1 MPMSK
6 LQPMGSLE
14 DITRSLNQRAAELW
28 GPERV
33 EVLRP
38 VIAEV
43 ASNIFRLSQDPPPPD
58 EEPGFY
64 F

>member
-6 LQPMGSLE
+6 SEPMGSLE
-14 DITRSLNQRAAELW
+14 DITRSLEQRAAELW

-33 EVLRP
+33 EALRP
-38 VIAEV
+38 LIEGV
-43 ASNIFRLSQDPPPPD
+43 AANVFRVSQDPPPPD

>member
-6 LQPMGSLE
+6 SHPMGSLE
-14 DITRSLNQRAAELW
+14 DIIRSLEQRAVELW
-28 GPERV
+28 GQDRAES
-33 EVLRP
+33 LGP
-38 VIAEV
+38 VIVEV
-43 ASNIFRLSQDPPPPD
+43 ASNIFRVSQDPPPPD

>member
-6 LQPMGSLE
+6 SHPLGSLE
-14 DITRSLNQRAAELW
+14 DVTRSLQQRAAELW

-33 EVLRP
+33 EVLSP

-43 ASNIFRLSQDPPPPD
+43 AANIFRVSQDPPPPD

-64 F
+64 L